1 MDTRTGE
8 PKRNEKMIRSV
19 DTLKELYTVAVG
31 VALVMAVETLAK
43 EDATA
48 PVFGRD
54 SFFLFLVVVVTLIP
68 FYHGAFRHM
77 DDIYIFPEAPRKRPG
92 PRVLL
97 VDYLLLMFEAG
108 LLVWLATSI
117 SNLVIFTQGFV
128 FLMAVDV
135 LWAAVT
141 GILTPAK
148 SVFKWGILNFIVGV
162 TLFAVSYWPGHS
174 PIQAPALCAIAIVRS
189 ALDYWLSRR
198 LYFPED

>member
-1 MDTRTGE
+1 M
-8 PKRNEKMIRSV
+8 
-19 DTLKELYTVAVG
+19 
-31 VALVMAVETLAK
+31 
-43 EDATA
+43 
-48 PVFGRD
+48 FGRD

-148 SVFKWGILNFIVGV
+148 SVFKWGILKFYCWGNPLRRVLLARPQSD
-162 TLFAVSYWPGHS
+162 TSARS
-174 PIQAPALCAIAIVRS
+174 LCDRDCAQRARLLVEPQVVFPRGLRLRS
-189 ALDYWLSRR
+189 RPLA
-198 LYFPED
+198 